1 MDIGDYTFPDDLLY
15 DREHNWARIEGN
27 TATIGLSDFGQDLAG
42 EILYAEVPLVGRA
55 ITFGEPFIS
64 LESGKWVG
72 RIKAIVSG
80 KIVEVNEELEWEST
94 ILNDDPYGEG
104 WIAKVEMDGGPEG
117 LLKATDPEFASFI
130 AAEREKYGK

>member
-15 DREHNWARIEGN
+15 DREHNWARIDGN
-27 TATIGLSDFGQDLAG
+27 SATIGLTDFGQDLAG
-42 EILYAEVPLVGRA
+42 EILYAEVPLVGRT

-72 RIKAIVSG
+72 RIKAIVTG
-80 KIVEVNEELEWEST
+80 KIVEVNEEIEWEST

-104 WIAKVEMDGGPEG
+104 WIAKVELDGEPQG
-117 LLKATDPEFASFI
+117 LLQATDPEFASFI